1 MRRTDDTTLGI
12 LQVCCAAQLAATRGT
27 RRNARRSL
35 GPQKKNTPA
44 KKQHKRGFVFLFSSS
59 SSFSGGGEKERER
72 GELGLLI
79 VIDAFWPYFSAQ
91 WLLSFAPRSRH
102 VKGVVGMYSP
112 VPKKMN
118 LELDVTY
125 YSTMNLDRGMLK
137 F

>member
-1 MRRTDDTTLGI
+1 
-12 LQVCCAAQLAATRGT
+12 
-27 RRNARRSL
+27 
-35 GPQKKNTPA
+35 
-44 KKQHKRGFVFLFSSS
+44 VFLFSSS

-125 YSTMNLDRGMLK
+125 YSTINLDKCISRFVMS
-137 F
+137 